1 VILKPPS
8 QNLLTDAA
16 GLDTPWVMVKKTN
29 SRKKTVTP
37 RPIETLIQVIRGQKV
52 MVDADLAALYGVPT
66 GALNQAVRRN
76 RERFPEDFAF
86 QLSGAEF
93 ENWKSQSVISNP
105 SAKMGLRRAPMVFT
119 QEGVA
124 MLSAVLRSDR
134 AVHMSI
140 AIVRTFVRM
149 RELMASS
156 KDVAARVEKLERGHD
171 RTASVIEV
179 LVEDIDRLAR
189 EVKDM
194 KALPP
199 VTKRRIGFIIDD
211 E

>member
-1 VILKPPS
+1 MAKKSNPRI
-8 QNLLTDAA
+8 QRAA
-16 GLDTPWVMVKKTN
+16 ISL
-29 SRKKTVTP
+29 
-37 RPIETLIQVIRGQKV
+37 PIETLIHVIRGQKV

-66 GALNQAVRRN
+66 GALNQAVKRN

-86 QLSGAEF
+86 QLSRAEF
-93 ENWKSQSVISNP
+93 ANWMSHAVISNP
-105 SAKMGLRRAPMVFT
+105 SARMGLRRPPFVFT

-124 MLSAVLRSDR
+124 MLSAVLRSER
-134 AVHMSI
+134 AVRMSI

-149 RELMASS
+149 RELMASN
-156 KDVAARVEKLERGHD
+156 KDIAARIEKLEHGHD

-179 LVEDIDRLAR
+179 LVDDLERLGR
-189 EVKDM
+189 EVKDL

-199 VTKRRIGFIIDD
+199 VTRRRIGFVLDD